1 MHAHFG
7 VDVKQD
13 NVVVMMMKRPALPYR
28 SPCWMKCLYFGVPF
42 PDGLEVVVDVLKKVN
57 NAMPFFIVDGVEE
70 SFEARGE
77 RGSSY
82 VDVPF
87 QNSPEVM
94 MNVSEKANSTRQLS
108 LMADIFILH
117 PFRKWSGC
125 DDECAE
131 EGW

>member
-13 NVVVMMMKRPALPYR
+13 NVVVMMMKRPAPP
-28 SPCWMKCLYFGVPF
+28 PCWMKCLYFGVPF

-117 PFRKWSGC
+117 PF
-125 DDECAE
+125 
-131 EGW
+131 